1 MPKIKGLSHV
11 VLYTKDLDKMVAFY
25 RDVLGLVKYREHAG
39 RMVFL
44 TADPDAEDH
53 ELALVKGREGEAKII
68 AHIAW
73 RVETPADVK
82 AYYERFKAQGVP
94 IDHCVSHA
102 YEEMGETRCRAI
114 SSIPKAT
121 VSKSTPWSPS
131 VTPSASTAR
140 STWTKLLMRSSP
152 RQAGLRQPPA
162 TDGTATSELNNPRL
176 EGEGFQFSSAR
187 SRQEI
192 FPLHHVFVGLG

>member
-11 VLYTKDLDKMVAFY
+11 VLYTKDLDRMVAFY

-44 TADPDAEDH
+44 TADPEAEDH
-53 ELALVKGREGEAKII
+53 ELALVKGREGDAKII

-73 RVETPADVK
+73 RVETPGDVK

-102 YEEMGETRCRAI
+102 YEEMGN
-114 SSIPKAT
+114 T
-121 VSKSTPWSPS
+121 VSCYFLDPE
-131 VTPSASTAR
+131 
-140 STWTKLLMRSSP
+140 
-152 RQAGLRQPPA
+152 G
-162 TDGTATSELNNPRL
+162 NRL
-176 EGEGFQFSSAR
+176 EVYALVAERDTQR
-187 SRQEI
+187 INRPLDLDKNLDEI
-192 FPLHHVFVGLG
+192 VAQASGLTPTIAH

>member
-11 VLYTKDLDKMVAFY
+11 VLYTRDLDKMVAFY

-53 ELALVKGREGEAKII
+53 ELALVKGREGDAKII

-82 AYYERFKAQGVP
+82 AYYERFKTQGVP

-102 YEEMGETRCRAI
+102 YEEMGN
-114 SSIPKAT
+114 T
-121 VSKSTPWSPS
+121 VSCYFLDPE
-131 VTPSASTAR
+131 
-140 STWTKLLMRSSP
+140 
-152 RQAGLRQPPA
+152 G
-162 TDGTATSELNNPRL
+162 NRL
-176 EGEGFQFSSAR
+176 EVYALVPERDAQR
-187 SRQEI
+187 INRPLDLDKNLDEI
-192 FPLHHVFVGLG
+192 IAQASGLGASGAH

>member
-11 VLYTKDLDKMVAFY
+11 VLYTRDLDKMVAFY

-53 ELALVKGREGEAKII
+53 ELALVKGREGDAKII

-82 AYYERFKAQGVP
+82 AYYERFKALGVA

-102 YEEMGETRCRAI
+102 YEEMGN
-114 SSIPKAT
+114 T
-121 VSKSTPWSPS
+121 VSCYFLDPES
-131 VTPSASTAR
+131 
-140 STWTKLLMRSSP
+140 
-152 RQAGLRQPPA
+152 
-162 TDGTATSELNNPRL
+162 NRL
-176 EGEGFQFSSAR
+176 EVHALVAERAAQRINRPLDLDKNLDEIIAQASGIGTSSA
-187 SRQEI
+187 
-192 FPLHHVFVGLG
+192 H